1 MLSNITGIGPKTNN
15 LLNKINIFSIYDLIT
30 YYPYRYQI
38 YQIVDLNDAID
49 GEQVVVQ
56 GVIEVEPKVSFIRR
70 NFNVL
75 KFRMLINNLL
85 VNIIIYNR
93 SFIKPQLVINK
104 KITVIG
110 KYFKQKNEII
120 ASNIKFEVI
129 DEFKIESI
137 YHLISGLNRTNL
149 HKIISN
155 AFNYFND
162 FPDYIPVYLND
173 KYQLID
179 KKEALA
185 FIHNPKSLYEIKMA
199 KLKLIYEELFI
210 FMFKINYL
218 KMRRKQVISKLNRNV
233 DQIKIQQFI
242 DKLPFKLTADQEVA
256 TKEIINDLLSN
267 NLMNRLLL
275 GDVGSGKTV
284 VILNAIYANYL
295 SGYQSALMAPTEI
308 LANQHYNSIK
318 SLIKDTKINLALLT
332 GSLSKKEKQN
342 IIDDLQSGAIDLVI
356 GTHAILEENVKFKNI
371 GLVVTDEQ
379 HRFGV
384 KQRENL
390 RNKGKMC
397 DILYMSATPI
407 PRTYA
412 LTLFGDMD
420 ITMIKNKPK
429 NRKEIITKIYKEEEL
444 KEVLAKMLEEIK
456 KGYQIFVVAPLI
468 ENDEESDLTNVMALK
483 SKLDVAYNN
492 KIPID
497 IIHGRLKGKEKEEI
511 MTRFK
516 NNETK
521 ILISTTVIEVGIDIE
536 NATMMVIFD
545 AHQFG
550 LATLHQLR
558 GRVGRN
564 DFQSYCYLITN
575 KDSNRLKV
583 LEESNDGFYVSQKD
597 LELRGSG
604 DLFGTIQSGDMV
616 FKLANIKENYKVLL
630 QAQIDSEEFIKNNG
644 YLSNHLYQ
652 DIISNISV
660 ND

>member
-1 MLSNITGIGPKTNN
+1 MLSSITGIGPKTIDI
-15 LLNKINIFSIYDLIT
+15 LNKININNGYDLIT

-38 YQIVDLNDAID
+38 YQIINLNDAVD
-49 GEQVVVQ
+49 GDQVVVQ
-56 GVIEVEPKVSFIRR
+56 GIIESEAKASYIKR
-70 NFNVL
+70 NFNIL
-75 KFRMLINNLL
+75 KFRALINNLL
-85 VNIIIYNR
+85 VNVIIYNR
-93 SFIKPQLVINK
+93 SFIKPQLLVNK
-104 KITVIG
+104 KITIIG
-110 KYFKQKNEII
+110 KYNKTKNEIV
-120 ASNIKFEVI
+120 ASNIKFEI
-129 DEFKIESI
+129 INEYKIESI
-137 YHLISGLNRTNL
+137 YHLINGLNRTNL
-149 HKIISN
+149 HKIINN
-155 AFNYFND
+155 ALNYQTNI
-162 FPDYIPVYLND
+162 PDYVPDYLND
-173 KYQLID
+173 KYKLLS
-179 KKEALA
+179 KEEALRL
-185 FIHNPKSLYEIKMA
+185 IHNPSSLKDIKNA

-218 KMRRKQVISKLNRNV
+218 KSKRKQVISKLNRNV
-233 DQIKIQQFI
+233 DQDKIKKFI
-242 DKLPFKLTADQEVA
+242 NDLPFKLTTDQEMA
-256 TKEIINDLLSN
+256 TKEIINDLLSS

-284 VILNAIYANYL
+284 VILNAIYANFL

-308 LANQHYNSIK
+308 LANQHYHNIK
-318 SLIKDTKINLALLT
+318 NLIKNTKINIALLT
-332 GSLSKKEKQN
+332 GSISKKEKQN
-342 IIDDLQSGAIDLVI
+342 IIDDLKTGKIDLIV
-356 GTHAILEENVKFKNI
+356 GTHAILEDNVVFKNI

-390 RNKGKMC
+390 RNKGTMC

-429 NRKEIITKIYKEEEL
+429 NRKEIITKIYHEKEL
-444 KEVLAKMLEEIK
+444 KEVLTKMIEEIK

-468 ENDEESDLTNVMALK
+468 ENDEESDLTNVIELK
-483 SKLDVAYNN
+483 NKLDIAFNN

-497 IIHGRLKGKEKEEI
+497 IIHGKLKGKEKDEI

-550 LATLHQLR
+550 LATIHQLR

-564 DFQSYCYLITN
+564 DYQSYCYLITN
-575 KDSNRLKV
+575 KESARLKV
-583 LEESNDGFYVSQKD
+583 LEESNDGFYISQKD

-616 FKLANIKENYKVLL
+616 FKIANIKDNYKVLL
-630 QAQIDSEEFIKNNG
+630 QTQKDSEEYIKNNE
-644 YLSNHLYQ
+644 YQNNELYQ
-652 DIISNISV
+652 DIINSITV

>member
-1 MLSNITGIGPKTNN
+1 MLSNIKGIGPKTIT
-15 LLNKINIFSIYDLIT
+15 LLNKLNINTIYDLIT
-30 YYPYRYQI
+30 YYPFRYQI
-38 YQIVDLNDAID
+38 YQIIDLNNANDE
-49 GEQVVVQ
+49 EQIVVQ
-56 GVIEVEPKVSFIRR
+56 GIIETDPKTSYIKR
-70 NFNVL
+70 NFNL
-75 KFRMLINNLL
+75 LSFRMQINNLL
-85 VNIIIYNR
+85 INIKIYNR
-93 SFIKPQLVINK
+93 AFIKEQI
-104 KITVIG
+104 KIGRVVTVIG
-110 KYFKQKNEII
+110 KYNKLKHEIV
-120 ASNIKFEVI
+120 ASNIKFEKI
-129 DEFKIESI
+129 NELKIESI
-137 YHLISGLNRTNL
+137 YHLISGLSRTIL
-149 HKIISN
+149 HKIIN
-155 AFNYFND
+155 N
-162 FPDYIPVYLND
+162 
-173 KYQLID
+173 
-179 KKEALA
+179 ALA
-185 FIHNPKSLYEIKMA
+185 NVNDISDYVPEGINQKYHLITKKDAVNFIHNPNNLNEVKQA

-218 KMRRKQVISKLNRNV
+218 KNKRKKVISTIKRNIDEDKLY
-233 DQIKIQQFI
+233 KFI
-242 DKLPFKLTADQEVA
+242 NDLPFKLTNDQNNA
-256 TKEIINDLLSN
+256 TNEIIKDLLSN

-284 VILNAIYANYL
+284 VVLNAIYANYL

-308 LANQHYNSIK
+308 LANQHYNNIIK
-318 SLIKDTKINLALLT
+318 LTKNTEMKIALLT
-332 GSLSKKEKQN
+332 GSLTKKNKEN
-342 IIDDLQSGAIDLVI
+342 IINDLKVGNIDLII
-356 GTHAILEENVKFKNI
+356 GTHALLEESVVFKNI

-420 ITMIKNKPK
+420 ITMIKEKPS
-429 NRKEIITKIYKEEEL
+429 NRMEIITKIYKESDL
-444 KEVLAKMLEEIK
+444 KIVLENILTEIK
-456 KGYQIFVVAPLI
+456 NNHQIFVVAPLI
-468 ENDEESDLTNVMALK
+468 ENNEESDLSNVFELK
-483 SKLDVAYNN
+483 NKFDLAFNSKV
-492 KIPID
+492 PID
-497 IIHGRLKGKEKEEI
+497 IIHGQIKGKEKEEI

-550 LATLHQLR
+550 LATIHQLR

-564 DFQSYCYLITN
+564 NYQSYCYLITN
-575 KDSNRLKV
+575 KETKRLKV
-583 LEESNDGFYVSQKD
+583 LEESNDGFYISQKD

-616 FKLANIKENYKVLL
+616 FKIANLKENYKVLL
-630 QAQIDSEEFIKNNG
+630 QAQKDSEEYIKNNE
-644 YLSNHLYQ
+644 YKTNKLYT
-652 DIISNISV
+652 DIINKISV